1 MQDVVKTRVQL
12 GGTEGSHAVVPALRQ
27 LAAEGGLRSL
37 FTGVGPRM
45 LRAGPACAI
54 VLASY
59 ELLKTVPL

>member
-1 MQDVVKTRVQL
+1 MLWCQRCASWPRRGCL
-12 GGTEGSHAVVPALRQ
+12 SSR
-27 LAAEGGLRSL
+27 

-45 LRAGPACAI
+45 LRTGPACTI